1 MFYNNNVNIMSIL
14 QIDSQTL
21 LYNMFYFLP
30 LQQYN
35 NSFTS
40 IKINVVVLED
50 NNINLLIHTVS

>member
-1 MFYNNNVNIMSIL
+1 MFYNNNVNIINIL

-21 LYNMFYFLP
+21 LYNMLYFLP

-35 NSFTS
+35 KTFMS
-40 IKINVVVLED
+40 ITFNLVVLED